1 MASTCCKGI
10 VKGRTVVLRGR
21 AKLRE
26 GTEVVVTPVEYPI
39 GSPQAVLQAVR
50 SGPRLRH
57 EDVVEFLRLIEEGK
71 RPARF
76 GDPFERARGKS
87 GKGSE

>member
-10 VKGRTVVLRGR
+10 VKGRTVILRGR
-21 AKLRE
+21 AKLRD
-26 GTEVVVTPVEYPI
+26 GAEVVVTPVEHPI

-50 SGPRLRH
+50 SGPHLKH
-57 EDVVEFLRLIEEGK
+57 EDIVEFMRLIEEGK

-76 GDPFERARGKS
+76 GDPFERARRKAGQ
-87 GKGSE
+87 GSK